1 MDRTLTLSLNQ
12 MVIER
17 AEKYARN
24 QGTTLSRL
32 VESYLEALPKGD
44 HKNKSQI
51 TPLVESLS
59 GVIDIPDDFDEK
71 EFLRSHIMTKHK

>member
-44 HKNKSQI
+44 KNKSQI

-59 GVIDIPDDFDEK
+59 GVIDIPDDFDEN
-71 EFLRSHIMTKHK
+71 EFLRSHIVTKHK